1 MADKLGSDVIKL
13 QKEIM
18 NITQNIN
25 TVRDK
30 THKSMSSILKGL
42 KSFQKF
48 KSSDLSSK
56 RKIKNQKANLENDRF
71 YSNFNKSH
79 ATTTY
84 LKNPDMKKKKNS
96 FITMNEVYSNPN
108 TKRNIIN
115 YKSKI
120 DNKNI
125 PKKINGNILNEYDN
139 YYNKKDE
146 FSKSHLLL
154 EKYNKYNKPIKFG
167 IKNNYNN
174 DIANDDNYII
184 NYNRLNKKKM
194 AKTDSYKFIYN
205 NSHNYNNNNF
215 SNDYIYYNQKENMY
229 NKYYISE
236 SDNTDYNNTKEFRHN
251 AYINKLLKSYDYKN
265 PKKIIK
271 SRNKD
276 KIERNFKIDNNNDD
290 ELIDYRNYLNGKS
303 AKTFH
308 YELIRKCKNIN
319 NRNSLINHK
328 NKKNIFREKAST
340 KHNSKE
346 KNSDD
351 DDEYYQDNNH
361 DKNNDNIKH
370 ILKLLKAKNQLE
382 CINKINKLLSY
393 EDFVHKIKKIY
404 CNYNDNNKS
413 FKLKDILFWIS
424 INYNNKKIN
433 KYEEF
438 CLGIMKKFN
447 ISNFDN
453 FKIFFKNLIA
463 KDKNNEYFVNEMKE
477 LFNNFNEFQPNKTIY
492 RNKSCKKIENATD
505 NEDDINNIL

>member
-1 MADKLGSDVIKL
+1 MADKLGNDVIKL

-56 RKIKNQKANLENDRF
+56 RKIKNQKANLENDKF

-84 LKNPDMKKKKNS
+84 LKNSDTKKKINS
-96 FITMNEVYSNPN
+96 FITMNELYSSTN

-120 DNKNI
+120 DNKNV

-139 YYNKKDE
+139 YYYNKKDE
-146 FSKSHLLL
+146 FSKSNLLL
-154 EKYNKYNKPIKFG
+154 EKYNKYNKP
-167 IKNNYNN
+167 NLM
-174 DIANDDNYII
+174 ANDDNYII

-205 NSHNYNNNNF
+205 NNGHNYNNNNF

-229 NKYYISE
+229 NKYNISE
-236 SDNTDYNNTKEFRHN
+236 SDNNDYNYIKEFRHN
-251 AYINKLLKSYDYKN
+251 AYVNKMLKNYEHKN
-265 PKKIIK
+265 SKKIIK

-276 KIERNFKIDNNNDD
+276 KIEHNFKIENNSND

-303 AKTFH
+303 SKTFH

-319 NRNSLINHK
+319 NRDSLINHK
-328 NKKNIFREKAST
+328 SKKNIFREKAST

-346 KNSDD
+346 KNNDD
-351 DDEYYQDNNH
+351 VNEYYKDNYN
-361 DKNNDNIKH
+361 DKSNDINNDNIKH
-370 ILKLLKAKNQLE
+370 ILKLLKAKNQIE
-382 CINKINKLLSY
+382 CINKINKLLTY

-453 FKIFFKNLIA
+453 FKIFFKNLIT
-463 KDKNNEYFVNEMKE
+463 KDKHNEIFVNEMKE
-477 LFNNFNEFQPNKTIY
+477 LFDNFNEFQPNKTIY

-505 NEDDINNIL
+505 NEDDINNFL